1 MYRSITINICET
13 EFEIKDQKSVED
25 EAIIRFKF

>member
-13 EFEIKDQKSVED
+13 EFEIKDQKSLED